1 MAVTYTDTAWA
12 LIEQPL
18 TNLLNDDFNE
28 VYASPRFKKLGNEF
42 IRVNIESSTEI
53 MTTGNF
59 EQREYIVMIRY
70 YLDDSDIEHSQT
82 NGAIKR
88 KIDRLKKKLLDSISV
103 ASGATTHSGK
113 WDSLIIDTVEYDV
126 QDEENE
132 DDENLYIAQLMCS
145 IQSTYTFE

>member
-1 MAVTYTDTAWA
+1 MAVTYQDTAWA
-12 LIEQPL
+12 LIEEPL
-18 TNLLNDDFNE
+18 TNLINDDFNE
-28 VYASPRFKKLGNEF
+28 AYASPRFKKMGNEF

-59 EQREYIVMIRY
+59 EQREYLVMIRY
-70 YLDDSDIEHSQT
+70 YLDDSNIEHSQT

-103 ASGATTHSGK
+103 SGGSASHSGK
-113 WDSLIIDTVEYDV
+113 WDSLIVDSIEYDI